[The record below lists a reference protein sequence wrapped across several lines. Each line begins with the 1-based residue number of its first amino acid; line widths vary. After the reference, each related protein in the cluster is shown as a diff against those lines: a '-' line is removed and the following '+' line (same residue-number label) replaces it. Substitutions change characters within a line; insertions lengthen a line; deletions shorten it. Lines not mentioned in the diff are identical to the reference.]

1 MSQDEFTRNDQQQ
14 DTAQLLADISQ
25 RLLVLEEKDNVTAQR
40 FDRLEQ
46 QVVQMTQNMT
56 ASVDQLVQLVNR
68 IQLVQS
74 QETPE
79 QAAQP
84 SQAAQ
89 PGQAEQLVP
98 SVQPIAAPVPPDPI
112 AIAAASQTAAANRCS
127 GGCGGGSST
136 DELMD
141 LAVDA
146 AKIVGVTAAIGIGG
160 YAAFKGGQ
168 WLIGQISNWTK

>member
-68 IQLVQS
+68 IQLVQ
-74 QETPE
+74 QETSE
-79 QAAQP
+79 QSAQP

-89 PGQAEQLVP
+89 SGQAEQLVP
-98 SVQPIAAPVPPDPI
+98 SVQPIVAPVAPDQV
-112 AIAAASQTAAANRCS
+112 AMAAVAQTTAANRCS

>member
-14 DTAQLLADISQ
+14 DTAQLLADISH
-25 RLLVLEEKDNVTAQR
+25 RLLVLEGKDGVTAQR

-46 QVVQMTQNMT
+46 QVVQLTQNMT
-56 ASVDQLVQLVNR
+56 ASVDQLTQLLSR
-68 IQLVQS
+68 IQLVS
-74 QETPE
+74 QEAPE
-79 QAAQP
+79 QSAQP

-89 PGQAEQLVP
+89 PGQADQLVP
-98 SVQPIAAPVPPDPI
+98 SVQPIVAPVAPDQV
-112 AIAAASQTAAANRCS
+112 AMAAVAQTTAANRCS

>member
-68 IQLVQS
+68 IQLVQ
-74 QETPE
+74 QETSE
-79 QAAQP
+79 QSAQP

-89 PGQAEQLVP
+89 SGQAEQLVP
-98 SVQPIAAPVPPDPI
+98 SVQPIVAPVAPDQVTM
-112 AIAAASQTAAANRCS
+112 AAVAQTTAANRCS
-127 GGCGGGSST
+127 GGCGSST

>member
-14 DTAQLLADISQ
+14 DTAQLLADISH
-25 RLLVLEEKDNVTAQR
+25 RLLVLEGKDGVTAQR

-46 QVVQMTQNMT
+46 QVVQLTQNMT
-56 ASVDQLVQLVNR
+56 ASVDQLTQLLSR
-68 IQLVQS
+68 IQLVS
-74 QETPE
+74 QEAPE
-79 QAAQP
+79 QSAQP

-89 PGQAEQLVP
+89 PGQADQLVP
-98 SVQPIAAPVPPDPI
+98 SVQPIVAPVAPDQV
-112 AIAAASQTAAANRCS
+112 AMAAVAQTTAANRCS

-141 LAVDA
+141 LAVEA
-146 AKIVGVTAAIGIGG
+146 AKMVGVTAAIGIGG